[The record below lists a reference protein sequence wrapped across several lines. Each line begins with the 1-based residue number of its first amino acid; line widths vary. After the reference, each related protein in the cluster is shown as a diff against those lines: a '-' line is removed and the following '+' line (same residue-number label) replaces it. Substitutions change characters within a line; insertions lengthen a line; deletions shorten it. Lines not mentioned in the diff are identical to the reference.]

1 MSEEKEE
8 EKKEEKKS
16 TSALARYWVIYGG
29 TGAVLKSRYF
39 WCALLMTAILYPSW
53 SHQGWWN
60 DILSLMP
67 NLLGFSLGGFAMW
80 IAIGDEAFKK
90 IITGDEKNENG
101 EMEYSPYM
109 SVNATF
115 VHFILLQLLTIITAL
130 VTKAYSGILIDNAF
144 MYYYLGIAY
153 KYALLTF
160 SFFAYFIFIYSVFS
174 ALAAVLA
181 IFRVSSWYN
190 TFMTFQNKNDGCN
203 TKDSNKNKSS

>member
-1 MSEEKEE
+1 MSKQKE
-8 EKKEEKKS
+8 S
-16 TSALARYWVIYGG
+16 TSALARYWKVYGG
-29 TGAVLKSRYF
+29 AEAIFKSRYF
-39 WCALLMTAILYPSW
+39 WCAFVMTVILYPSW

-90 IITGDEKNENG
+90 IITGDEVDKNG
-101 EMEYSPYM
+101 EVEYSPYM

-130 VTKAYSGILIDNAF
+130 LTKAYASVLINNGF
-144 MYYYLGIAY
+144 FYFYLGIGY
-153 KYALLTF
+153 KYILLTL
-160 SFFAYFIFIYSVFS
+160 SFFAYFIFMYSIFS

-190 TFMTFQNKNDGCN
+190 TFMTIQNQSKVEVSSVKKNNNQG
-203 TKDSNKNKSS
+203 K

>member
-1 MSEEKEE
+1 MSEEKE
-8 EKKEEKKS
+8 S
-16 TSALARYWVIYGG
+16 TSALARYWKIYGG
-29 TGAVLKSRYF
+29 TSAILKSSYF

-80 IAIGDEAFKK
+80 IAIGDESFKK
-90 IITGDEKNENG
+90 IITGDETNSSG
-101 EMEYSPYM
+101 EVESSPYM

-130 VTKAYSGILIDNAF
+130 VTKAYSSILINNTF
-144 MYYYLGIAY
+144 MNYYLGEHY
-153 KYALLTF
+153 KHLLLAS
-160 SFFAYFIFIYSVFS
+160 SFVAYFIFIYSVFA

-190 TFMTFQNKNDGCN
+190 TFMTLKNSREEHND
-203 TKDSNKNKSS
+203 KK

>member
-1 MSEEKEE
+1 MS
-8 EKKEEKKS
+8 EKKES
-16 TSALARYWVIYGG
+16 TSALARYWKIYGG
-29 TGAVLKSRYF
+29 AGAIFKSCYF
-39 WCALLMTAILYPSW
+39 WSALFMTMILYPSW
-53 SHQGWWN
+53 SHKGWWN

-90 IITGDEKNENG
+90 IITGDEINEKG
-101 EMEYSPYM
+101 DVESSPYM

-130 VTKAYSGILIDNAF
+130 ITKAYSSILIDNAF
-144 MYYYLGIAY
+144 MYYYIGIGY
-153 KYALLTF
+153 KYILLCF

-181 IFRVSSWYN
+181 IFRVSSWYV
-190 TFMTFQNKNDGCN
+190 
-203 TKDSNKNKSS
+203 SL

>member
-1 MSEEKEE
+1 MSKYKE
-8 EKKEEKKS
+8 S
-16 TSALARYWVIYGG
+16 NSALARYWRIYGG
-29 TGAVLKSRYF
+29 IGAIIKSSYF
-39 WCALLMTAILYPSW
+39 WSAFVMTLILYPSW
-53 SHQGWWN
+53 SCQGWWN

-90 IITGDEKNENG
+90 IITGDEKKKNG
-101 EMEYSPYM
+101 DIEVSPYM

-115 VHFILLQLLTIITAL
+115 VHFILLQLLTILTAL
-130 VTKAYSGILIDNAF
+130 ITKAYSQILVNSAF
-144 MYYYLGIAY
+144 MYYYLGISY
-153 KYALLTF
+153 KHILLTF

-190 TFMTFQNKNDGCN
+190 KFMTLQNEKEKQIKK
-203 TKDSNKNKSS
+203 TNKGDDI

>member
-1 MSEEKEE
+1 MSEEKE
-8 EKKEEKKS
+8 S
-16 TSALARYWVIYGG
+16 TSALAGYWKIYGG
-29 TGAVLKSRYF
+29 AGAVFKSRYF
-39 WCALLMTAILYPSW
+39 WCAFLMTVILYPSW

-90 IITGDEKNENG
+90 IITGDEKSESG
-101 EMEYSPYM
+101 EVEYSPYM

-130 VTKAYSGILIDNAF
+130 VTKAYSSILINNAF
-144 MYYYLGIAY
+144 MYYYLGVFY

-160 SFFAYFIFIYSVFS
+160 SFFAYFIFVYSVFS

-190 TFMTFQNKNDGCN
+190 TFMTFQNKQDADNS
-203 TKDSNKNKSS
+203 KDNAGK

>member
-1 MSEEKEE
+1 MST
-8 EKKEEKKS
+8 KKES
-16 TSALARYWVIYGG
+16 YSALARYWDIYGG
-29 TGAVLKSRYF
+29 ASAVFKSRYF
-39 WCALLMTAILYPSW
+39 WCAFFTTVILYPSW

-90 IITGDEKNENG
+90 IITGDENNDDG
-101 EMEYSPYM
+101 TIEYSPYM

-130 VTKAYSGILIDNAF
+130 LTKSYSSILINNAF
-144 MYYYLGIAY
+144 MYYYFGINY
-153 KYALLTF
+153 KYALLTL

-190 TFMTFQNKNDGCN
+190 TFITLQNMNHIKKGE
-203 TKDSNKNKSS
+203 SSDKE

>member
-1 MSEEKEE
+1 MSDQNKQ
-8 EKKEEKKS
+8 
-16 TSALARYWVIYGG
+16 TSALVRYWSIYGG
-29 TGAVLKSRYF
+29 TKAVFTSSYF
-39 WCALLMTAILYPSW
+39 WCAFITTWVLYPAW

-90 IITGDEKNENG
+90 IITGDGENEHG
-101 EMEYSPYM
+101 EVEISPYM

-130 VTKAYSGILIDNAF
+130 LTKAYSSILINSAF
-144 MYYYLGIAY
+144 MYYYFGVSY
-153 KYALLTF
+153 KHVLLCL

-190 TFMTFQNKNDGCN
+190 TFMTL
-203 TKDSNKNKSS
+203 SNKGKSKKHDGN

>member
-1 MSEEKEE
+1 MSK
-8 EKKEEKKS
+8 KKES
-16 TSALARYWVIYGG
+16 TSALARYWKIYGG
-29 TGAVLKSRYF
+29 AGAIFKSCYF
-39 WCALLMTAILYPSW
+39 WSALLMTVILYPSW
-53 SHQGWWN
+53 SHKGWWD

-90 IITGDEKNENG
+90 IITGDEINEKG
-101 EMEYSPYM
+101 EVESSPYM

-130 VTKAYSGILIDNAF
+130 ITKAYSSILIDNAF
-144 MYYYLGIAY
+144 MYYYIGISY
-153 KYALLTF
+153 KYILLGF

-181 IFRVSSWYN
+181 IFRVSSWYDK
-190 TFMTFQNKNDGCN
+190 FMTLRNIQEESKKKNGD
-203 TKDSNKNKSS
+203 TITEKSS